1 MSAPASRR
9 VPKIVAID
17 DDPLIRRTLAHF
29 FEEKGYTLFVVEDGV
44 TGLETVQRERPD
56 VVVLD
61 NVLPD
66 LGGLEVLK
74 KIREFDR
81 YLPVL
86 FVTAQ
91 GTSRTA
97 IEAMKLCA
105 FDYLP
110 KPLDLDR
117 LDQQVQRALEARRLM
132 RTPVQIDDGRR
143 SETD

>member
-1 MSAPASRR
+1 MTAASVPRRAP
-9 VPKIVAID
+9 KLVAVD
-17 DDPLIRRTLAHF
+17 DDPLVRRTLSEF
-29 FEEKGYTLFVVEDGV
+29 FRENGYTFAVVEDGV
-44 TGLETVQRERPD
+44 TGLEAIHRERPD

-74 KIREFDR
+74 QIREFDR
-81 YLPVL
+81 HLPVL

-105 FDYLP
+105 F
-110 KPLDLDR
+110 
-117 LDQQVQRALEARRLM
+117 
-132 RTPVQIDDGRR
+132 
-143 SETD
+143 